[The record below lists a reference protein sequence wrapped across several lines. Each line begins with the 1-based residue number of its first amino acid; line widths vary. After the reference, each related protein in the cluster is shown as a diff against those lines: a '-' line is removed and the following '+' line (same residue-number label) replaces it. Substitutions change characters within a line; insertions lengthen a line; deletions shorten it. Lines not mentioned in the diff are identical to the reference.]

1 MLVRAFSN
9 SEWEDRGVVQGASF
23 SRWRVREADWP
34 AGPTLK
40 TQGIS
45 PLVVDR
51 QALSLLNFR
60 MPEYKEAI
68 WSLNRSQPAFT
79 QALLSLRQA
88 LGRRPEK
95 VKEEN
100 WRR

>member
-9 SEWEDRGVVQGASF
+9 SEWEDRGAVQGASF
-23 SRWRVREADWP
+23 SRWWVREADWP

-68 WSLNRSQPAFT
+68 WLLDLNT
-79 QALLSLRQA
+79 L
-88 LGRRPEK
+88 
-95 VKEEN
+95 
-100 WRR
+100 